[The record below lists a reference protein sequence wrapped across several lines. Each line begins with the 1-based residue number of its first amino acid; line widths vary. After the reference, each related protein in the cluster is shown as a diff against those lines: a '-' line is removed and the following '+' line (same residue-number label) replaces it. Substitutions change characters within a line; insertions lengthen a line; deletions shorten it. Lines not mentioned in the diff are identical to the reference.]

1 MLNTLHGT
9 DQTRNVAVPAYL
21 HYKKQSV
28 FKTVLPAGL
37 RVTGKGFQPFALMTF
52 LLALQLFLSHKLQ
65 TPSLIL
71 KYSASVMPFFTPH

>member
-21 HYKKQSV
+21 HYKKQPV

-52 LLALQLFLSHKLQ
+52 LLAL
-65 TPSLIL
+65 
-71 KYSASVMPFFTPH
+71 